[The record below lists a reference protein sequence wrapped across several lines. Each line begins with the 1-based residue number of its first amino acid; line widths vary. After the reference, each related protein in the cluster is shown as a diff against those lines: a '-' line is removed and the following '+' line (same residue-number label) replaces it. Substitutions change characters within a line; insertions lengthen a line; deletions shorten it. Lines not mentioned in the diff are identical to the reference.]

1 MDSDVLL
8 LNAAKKMND
17 EALSRIFDQY
27 ASPIYRYALRLCDDP
42 LRADEIV
49 GAVFARFLQQL
60 STGAGPAANL
70 RSHLYETAFQLIST
84 DSRYDRWNR
93 HVDGQF
99 PIPVTG
105 QPITRNGENRELL
118 QAMLQVIKYDLTEDQ
133 RHVLYLRFLE
143 GFSLKETA
151 VIIGKKVG
159 NVKVIQNR
167 AVTALRKSLT
177 QKGFE
182 IADPPLPEIDPKQP
196 RHGPAGAAVRTSTR
210 ASSVGMVDTQ
220 SGQTVSCV
228 VP

>member
-1 MDSDVLL
+1 MDTDILL

-49 GAVFARFLQQL
+49 GAVFARFLEKL
-60 STGAGPAANL
+60 SSGAGPAANL
-70 RSHLYETAFQLIST
+70 RSYLYETAYQLICT
-84 DSRYDRWNR
+84 DVDYGQWSRRL
-93 HVDGQF
+93 DGQYQ
-99 PIPVTG
+99 IPVTG
-105 QPITRNGENRELL
+105 QSLPRNGENRELL
-118 QAMLQVIKYDLTEDQ
+118 QAMLRVIKYDLTEDQ

-167 AVTALRKSLT
+167 AVTALRRSLIH
-177 QKGFE
+177 QGFE
-182 IADPPLPEIDPKQP
+182 IADPPLDVGDFLSS
-196 RHGPAGAAVRTSTR
+196 HFAGTK
-210 ASSVGMVDTQ
+210 VGYHRRLALT
-220 SGQTVSCV
+220 
-228 VP
+228 